1 MVMLRREHGHFIFPC
16 FRPLRLLPSSYLWLH
31 VQEHA
36 FVVSA
41 DPIDD
46 TRWTGM
52 LYWCHCGH
60 GYPDVV
66 RALTPHLVVV
76 DHRRHVSRRW
86 FGIVVSIRFSGKA
99 AKWSYKCAHRGGA
112 MATYMSSLAIH
123 ACDDMAPISPQP
135 GVLLVPFKLVGDTEA
150 RSKIF
155 VYYNMVSKCA
165 GGHLQ
170 GPRGGLS
177 EFSNFWNYSRR
188 SRARVVGVRTTLFP
202 QTAVFTRWQR
212 VLTCSRTRKFISQH
226 NGHRKR
232 DDDMIFPKH
241 VTFAGCSSTT

>member
-1 MVMLRREHGHFIFPC
+1 
-16 FRPLRLLPSSYLWLH
+16 
-31 VQEHA
+31 
-36 FVVSA
+36 
-41 DPIDD
+41 
-46 TRWTGM
+46 
-52 LYWCHCGH
+52 
-60 GYPDVV
+60 
-66 RALTPHLVVV
+66 
-76 DHRRHVSRRW
+76 
-86 FGIVVSIRFSGKA
+86 
-99 AKWSYKCAHRGGA
+99 
-112 MATYMSSLAIH
+112 MSSLAIQ

-202 QTAVFTRWQR
+202 QTAVLREVAQTLAGFPLAIGDVPVAETRDG
-212 VLTCSRTRKFISQH
+212 K
-226 NGHRKR
+226 
-232 DDDMIFPKH
+232 
-241 VTFAGCSSTT
+241 